1 MRHNFTPMRKG
12 LRTLLVAA
20 GWTLAAV
27 PAVAHHSLF
36 AVFDEEQTVTLKGVV
51 SKVEWVNPHVYLYI
65 DVSDAAGKVTTWSI
79 ETFPP
84 TTLRRAGLTRE
95 KLGYG
100 QNITLLGYKARNGK
114 DLAFLRTITFADGHE
129 VLIALGDIKEV
140 R

>member
-1 MRHNFTPMRKG
+1 MRNVTRALF
-12 LRTLLVAA
+12 VAA
-20 GWTLAAV
+20 GLTMTAA
-27 PAVAHHSLF
+27 PAVAHHSLY

-65 DVSDAAGKVTTWSI
+65 DVPDAAGKVTTWSI

-114 DLAFLRTITFADGHE
+114 DLAFLRTITFADGRE
-129 VLIALGDIKEV
+129 ILIALGDIKEV

>member
-129 VLIALGDIKEV
+129 VLIALGDIKEP
-140 R
+140 

>member
-1 MRHNFTPMRKG
+1 MRNVFCA
-12 LRTLLVAA
+12 VFIAA
-20 GWTLAAV
+20 GLTMTAA
-27 PAVAHHSLF
+27 PAIAHHSLY
-36 AVFDEEQTVTLKGVV
+36 AVFDEEQTISLKGVV

-65 DVSDAAGKVTTWSI
+65 DVPDAAGKVTTWSI

-114 DLAFLRTITFADGHE
+114 DLAFLRTITFADGRE

>member
-1 MRHNFTPMRKG
+1 MRNVFCA
-12 LRTLLVAA
+12 VFIAA
-20 GWTLAAV
+20 GLTMTAA
-27 PAVAHHSLF
+27 PAVAHHSLY

-65 DVSDAAGKVTTWSI
+65 DVPDVAGKVTTWSI

-129 VLIALGDIKEV
+129 VLIALGDIKTV

>member
-1 MRHNFTPMRKG
+1 MRNVFCA
-12 LRTLLVAA
+12 VFIAA
-20 GWTLAAV
+20 GLTMTAA
-27 PAVAHHSLF
+27 PAVAHHSLY

-65 DVSDAAGKVTTWSI
+65 DVPDVAGKVTTWSI

-114 DLAFLRTITFADGHE
+114 DLAFLRTITFADGRE
-129 VLIALGDIKEV
+129 VLIALGDIKTV

>member
-1 MRHNFTPMRKG
+1 MRKG
-12 LRTLLVAA
+12 LRPLLLAA
-20 GWTLAAV
+20 GLTIAAV
-27 PAVAHHSLF
+27 PAVAHHSLY

-65 DVSDAAGKVTTWSI
+65 DVPDAAGKITTWSI

-84 TTLRRAGLTRE
+84 TTLRRAGLSRE

-114 DLAFLRTITFADGHE
+114 DLAFLRTITFADGRE
-129 VLIALGDIKEV
+129 VMIALGDIKEV